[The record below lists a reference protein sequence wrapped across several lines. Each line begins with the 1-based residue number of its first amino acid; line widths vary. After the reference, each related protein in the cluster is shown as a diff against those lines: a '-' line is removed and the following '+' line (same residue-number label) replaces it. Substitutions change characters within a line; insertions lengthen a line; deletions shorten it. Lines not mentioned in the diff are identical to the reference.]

1 MRYGRISLIRHRF
14 ELESP
19 RGEGGNQYRH
29 RVQMAHGP
37 WPHAAGAEIRNP
49 SMLPGFRF
57 LLAAILL
64 STSILVFGL
73 GAAALVRA
81 SHEQYVSNPSW
92 RNGPQEQMF
101 AQASEPAQ
109 PVLAA
114 LRIEPAAPV
123 ANDAAPA
130 MPAQVSSSQVSS
142 SQVSSSQV
150 SSNQVSSYQPSSNQV
165 PSIGLP
171 AVETGPE
178 QMAAVTL
185 DAKVQPEPQ
194 SEPQVVAVAAVA
206 EPAASATE
214 AQAPEPARS
223 EAAASAPTDTL
234 TPADTTASIA
244 MTIPAPA
251 MSATDVPR
259 TATPALASRV
269 SDIAAAR
276 VAALNDL
283 APPAKPKANSAKQDS
298 KPRADKPK
306 KRHRIVRRAPPQQVN
321 QALDPFG
328 QQRQL
333 QQLQQQ
339 QQLQQ
344 LQQQQLQQRQLQQ
357 RQQQMLATAST
368 RPRQ

>member
-1 MRYGRISLIRHRF
+1 
-14 ELESP
+14 
-19 RGEGGNQYRH
+19 
-29 RVQMAHGP
+29 
-37 WPHAAGAEIRNP
+37 
-49 SMLPGFRF
+49 MLPGFRF

-114 LRIEPAAPV
+114 LRIEPAAPA

-130 MPAQVSSSQVSS
+130 MPVQVSSSQI
-142 SQVSSSQV
+142 
-150 SSNQVSSYQPSSNQV
+150 SSNQVWSNQV

-244 MTIPAPA
+244 MAIPAPA

-298 KPRADKPK
+298 KPRANKPK
-306 KRHRIVRRAPPQQVN
+306 KRHRIVRPAPPQQVN

-339 QQLQQ
+339 QLQQQQ
-344 LQQQQLQQRQLQQ
+344 LQQQQLQQRQLQQRQLQQRQLQQ
-357 RQQQMLATAST
+357 RQQQMLATAAT